1 METVFGNRHT
11 PEEEYWSWL
20 AVALFLLVTVD
31 LLTTVGAIA
40 RFGFGAEANPFVAS
54 LLREP
59 LWVVVGVN
67 LTVVGSVAYAFRTLL
82 RLIECTSPRL
92 RPLFAQVVEVWLG
105 FLVAFGLFLFANN
118 LSALVHGA
126 SLL

>member
-1 METVFGNRHT
+1 METVFGDGHT
-11 PEEEYWSWL
+11 SEEEYWSWL

-40 RFGFGAEANPFVAS
+40 RFGIGAEANPFVAS

-59 LWVVVGVN
+59 PWVVVGVN
-67 LTVVGSVAYAFRTLL
+67 LAVVGSVAFTFRTLL
-82 RLIECTSPRL
+82 RLLECTSPRL

-105 FLVAFGLFLFANN
+105 LLVAFGLFLFANN